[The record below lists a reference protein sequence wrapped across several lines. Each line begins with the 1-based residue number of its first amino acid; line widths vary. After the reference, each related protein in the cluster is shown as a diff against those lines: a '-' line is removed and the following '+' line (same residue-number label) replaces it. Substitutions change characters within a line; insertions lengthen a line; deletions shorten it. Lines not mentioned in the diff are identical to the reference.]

1 MAPLA
6 DRQRDQSRVL
16 VERFGGDADIR
27 LAGDHP
33 LGDLRRAALV
43 HLEFDCRML
52 DNEIAHHDRQRIARL
67 GMGRCQNQPAALTA
81 GKFRTG
87 PLEIFGFAQ
96 DAFGNRQH
104 RLARL
109 GDAGEAFAAAFEDR
123 HPQFFLEQLD
133 LLGNPWLRGEQRLG
147 GFGDVES
154 LALDFDDVAQLLEFH
169 GGTK

>member
-6 DRQRDQSRVL
+6 YRQGDQL
-16 VERFGGDADIR
+16 WILIECLGGDDDIGI
-27 LAGDHP
+27 AGDHP
-33 LGDLRRAALV
+33 IGDLRRAALV

-67 GMGRCQNQPAALTA
+67 GMGRRQNQPAALTA
-81 GKFRTG
+81 GKFRAG
-87 PLEIFGFAQ
+87 SLEVFGFAQ

-109 GDAGEAFAAAFEDR
+109 GDSGKAFAAAFEDR

-147 GFGDVES
+147 GFGDVET
-154 LALDFDDVAQLLEFH
+154 LALDFDDVTQLLEFH